1 MAEQCEM
8 DSINKYGQV
17 LLSNNKDDYNIKV
30 ITIIGEIEGHEA
42 SGGNTKSTKYEHLLP
57 LLIAA
62 ADNKNIDG
70 ILYIMN
76 TVGGDVSCGLAIAEM
91 IASIDKPNVSLVIGD
106 SHSIGIP
113 LAVASKYSYIVPSGT
128 MIVHPVRLSGTIIGA
143 QPTYD
148 YFKMIEDRIASF
160 VAAHSDTDKES
171 FAKMMVEKGVLAKD
185 LGTVLVG
192 YDAVKCGLIN
202 EVGGLNDAMN
212 KLKKMIAAS
221 KIDG

>member
-17 LLSNNKDDYNIKV
+17 LLSNNKDGYNIKV

-57 LLIAA
+57 LLIVA

-128 MIVHPVRLSGTIIGA
+128 MIVHPVRLSGTIIDA

-212 KLKKMIAAS
+212 KLKKMIAES

>member
-17 LLSNNKDDYNIKV
+17 LLSNNKDGYNIKV

-160 VAAHSDTDKES
+160 VATHSDTDKES

-212 KLKKMIAAS
+212 KLKKMITAS

>member
-17 LLSNNKDDYNIKV
+17 LLSNNKDGYNIKV
-30 ITIIGEIEGHEA
+30 ITIIGEVEGHEA

-185 LGTVLVG
+185 LGSVLVG

>member
-17 LLSNNKDDYNIKV
+17 LLSNNKDGYNIKV

-62 ADNKNIDG
+62 SDNKNIDG

-128 MIVHPVRLSGTIIGA
+128 MILA
-143 QPTYD
+143 
-148 YFKMIEDRIASF
+148 MILAIEC
-160 VAAHSDTDKES
+160 
-171 FAKMMVEKGVLAKD
+171 GV
-185 LGTVLVG
+185 
-192 YDAVKCGLIN
+192 
-202 EVGGLNDAMN
+202 
-212 KLKKMIAAS
+212 
-221 KIDG
+221 

>member
-17 LLSNNKDDYNIKV
+17 LLSNNKDGYNIKV
-30 ITIIGEIEGHEA
+30 ITIIGEVEGHEA
-42 SGGNTKSTKYEHLLP
+42 SGGNTKSTKYELLLP

>member
-17 LLSNNKDDYNIKV
+17 LLSNNKDGYNIKV

-62 ADNKNIDG
+62 ADKKNIDG

-160 VAAHSDTDKES
+160 VAAHSETDKES